1 MGKSNRIRVNRADT
15 SMKSAIKP
23 KKKQGMPLWLQTT
36 IAIVVAILV
45 LLVCVSGVL
54 SAKGIFKRY
63 TYPLKSENYKISSM
77 MMSYYY
83 QQQVSDFNTNY
94 SSYAS
99 YLGVDTSA
107 DLKTQPFSDTAKQIL
122 GVTSTAT
129 TWHEYFVELTTNH
142 AKQVLLLCEE
152 ANARGLELEDAD
164 LIEMQQEILT
174 LESAAGMYGYSIDQ
188 MVAMQYG
195 EGMKLKDLKA
205 AQELT
210 ALANKA
216 LYAVQ
221 EELADSITE
230 DEIFAEYDRDPDAY
244 DFVDYFYFTDEV
256 SYTAIAQEVLGS
268 DYTEAELKA
277 NSDKVLEAYEKKI
290 NELKAFIEDEL
301 LTSKTPEEFRD
312 KYLAKIAKDQ
322 FDTKY
327 DSITVAEDKL
337 PDEAT
342 VAAIREKL
350 IADAVAEIKDGKD
363 AVVDPIK
370 IETVEEEEVYKIGD
384 YTVTKEFAEA
394 VKSAKVVAFNA
405 LLEKD
410 ATFQV
415 EDGRYSADD
424 EMLEWLF
431 GDRDENE
438 TDKFY
443 VGDGADGAVTD
454 ENGSF
459 KASAAIVVAPRYRDE
474 EPARNFAYMVF
485 SSEAE
490 AKAAIEKFQSGDMT
504 LEAFKALASE
514 YPTATSDVYS
524 DYTKGAIGIDAFDE
538 WLYADGTKVG
548 SFTETP
554 ISTAT
559 DATAGTEASYIVAF
573 YAEDGDPTWQI
584 YVKSAIFYNK
594 YEAFYL
600 ALPNAYEITEREWL
614 IKRVG

>member
-1 MGKSNRIRVNRADT
+1 MGKSNRIRVGRADT

-23 KKKQGMPLWLQTT
+23 KKKKGTPLWLQTT

-45 LLVCVSGVL
+45 LAVCVSGVL

-164 LIEMQQEILT
+164 LTEMQQEILT

-244 DFVDYFYFTDEV
+244 DFVDYFYFTDRK
-256 SYTAIAQEVLGS
+256 S
-268 DYTEAELKA
+268 
-277 NSDKVLEAYEKKI
+277 
-290 NELKAFIEDEL
+290 
-301 LTSKTPEEFRD
+301 
-312 KYLAKIAKDQ
+312 
-322 FDTKY
+322 
-327 DSITVAEDKL
+327 
-337 PDEAT
+337 
-342 VAAIREKL
+342 
-350 IADAVAEIKDGKD
+350 
-363 AVVDPIK
+363 VV
-370 IETVEEEEVYKIGD
+370 
-384 YTVTKEFAEA
+384 
-394 VKSAKVVAFNA
+394 
-405 LLEKD
+405 
-410 ATFQV
+410 
-415 EDGRYSADD
+415 
-424 EMLEWLF
+424 
-431 GDRDENE
+431 
-438 TDKFY
+438 
-443 VGDGADGAVTD
+443 
-454 ENGSF
+454 
-459 KASAAIVVAPRYRDE
+459 
-474 EPARNFAYMVF
+474 
-485 SSEAE
+485 
-490 AKAAIEKFQSGDMT
+490 
-504 LEAFKALASE
+504 
-514 YPTATSDVYS
+514 
-524 DYTKGAIGIDAFDE
+524 
-538 WLYADGTKVG
+538 
-548 SFTETP
+548 
-554 ISTAT
+554 
-559 DATAGTEASYIVAF
+559 
-573 YAEDGDPTWQI
+573 
-584 YVKSAIFYNK
+584 
-594 YEAFYL
+594 
-600 ALPNAYEITEREWL
+600 
-614 IKRVG
+614 